1 MELDDFKALWT
12 KEQKELEDRLVI
24 NEDLLRQI
32 TADNSKSKFS
42 KHLKVSILG
51 RNLAIVYML
60 MSMFFAYLIIE
71 EYQYSIP
78 AIVGGLAMLFSFMQ
92 HQSLKHPDF
101 SSMTTLELQKTISK
115 FRLHTSSFS
124 KYDISILLFWHITIF
139 PAMLKGSFNISVY
152 DNWKNIG
159 VFLFGI
165 LVLILVTLL
174 FSKKIYKKIDSELAE
189 STKQLEL
196 IRQFEE
202 N

>member
-152 DNWKNIG
+152 DNWKNG
-159 VFLFGI
+159 SVFLFGI
-165 LVLILVTLL
+165 LVLIIGTLL

>member
-24 NEDLLRQI
+24 NEDLLRQM

-101 SSMTTLELQKTISK
+101 SNMTTLELQKTISK
-115 FRLHTSSFS
+115 FRIHTSNFS
-124 KYDISILLFWHITIF
+124 KYDILILLFWYITII
-139 PAMLKGSFNISVY
+139 PAILKGSFNISVY
-152 DNWKNIG
+152 DNWKNIS

-165 LVLILVTLL
+165 LVLILGTLL

-189 STKQLEL
+189 STKQLES
-196 IRQFEE
+196 ISQFEQ

>member
-1 MELDDFKALWT
+1 MELDDFKATWT

-24 NEDLLRQI
+24 NEDLLRQM

-101 SSMTTLELQKTISK
+101 SNMTTLELQKTISK
-115 FRLHTSSFS
+115 FRIHTSNFS
-124 KYDISILLFWHITIF
+124 KYDILILLFWYITII
-139 PAMLKGSFNISVY
+139 PAILKGSFNISVY
-152 DNWKNIG
+152 DNWKNIS

-165 LVLILVTLL
+165 LVLILGTLL

-189 STKQLEL
+189 STKQLES
-196 IRQFEE
+196 ISQFEQ